1 MGFPMATRTKR
12 DDDGRNEEEG
22 AERLPGRSAQPGER
36 DPLAALVEGLD
47 ELVPGLELIDRD
59 LELEGGLRA
68 DLAAADPAG
77 RLWLVRVAGEDAD
90 QAALEAL
97 DLCARLGREL
107 ELLVRHLGP
116 ERLRA
121 GRPPRLVIVS
131 PSCDE
136 RLAARLAPLA
146 ASGVEVIGLRSV
158 KSANGERAYLVRL
171 EASGRPVASEVG
183 VAAFLR
189 ALPAR
194 HETLVH
200 ELIERMQRLD
210 EELSASADAGA
221 IVWRLG
227 GEVLARVE
235 RTGEELQASVAPH
248 HEPLLLADEATL
260 ERFVERALA
269 RLVRVLGLGRAGEA
283 PEPGPRVM
291 RAAPRSDEPLLSDEE
306 LQAFRE

>member
-1 MGFPMATRTKR
+1 MATRTKR
-12 DDDGRNEEEG
+12 DDEGKGEEEG
-22 AERLPGRSAQPGER
+22 AERPQGRPAASGER
-36 DPLAALVEGLD
+36 DPLAALLEGLD

-59 LELEGGLRA
+59 LELEDGLRA

-77 RLWLVRVAGEDAD
+77 RLWLVRVAGEDTD
-90 QAALEAL
+90 RAALEAL
-97 DLCARLGREL
+97 DLCARLAREL

-116 ERLRA
+116 ERLRP

-131 PSCDE
+131 PSCDA

-146 ASGVEVIGLRSV
+146 ACGVEVIGLRTV

-183 VAAFLR
+183 VSAFLR

-194 HETLVH
+194 HEALVN
-200 ELIERMQRLD
+200 ELLERMQRLD
-210 EELSASADAGA
+210 EELSASADASA

-235 RTGEELQASVAPH
+235 HSGERLQASVAPR
-248 HEPLLLADEATL
+248 HEPVTLDGAPAL
-260 ERFVERALA
+260 ERFIELALA
-269 RLVRVLGLGRAGEA
+269 RLVRVLGLARAPVPTEA
-283 PEPGPRVM
+283 GPRPV
-291 RAAPRSDEPLLSDEE
+291 RAVARADEPLLTDEE
-306 LQAFRE
+306 IQAFRE

>member
-12 DDDGRNEEEG
+12 DDDGRNENED
-22 AERLPGRSAQPGER
+22 AERLAQRAAAAGER
-36 DPLAALVEGLD
+36 DPLAALVQGLD

-77 RLWLVRVAGEDAD
+77 RLWLVRVAGDDPD

-97 DLCARLGREL
+97 DLCARLAREL

-116 ERLRA
+116 ERLRP

-131 PSCDE
+131 PTCDE

-158 KSANGERAYLVRL
+158 KSAAGERAYLVRL
-171 EASGRPVASEVG
+171 EPNGRPVASEVG
-183 VAAFLR
+183 VSAFLR

-194 HETLVH
+194 HEALMH

-210 EELSASADAGA
+210 EELSVSADASA

-235 RTGEELQASVAPH
+235 RSADGLAASVAPR
-248 HEPLLLADEATL
+248 HEPLALEGAPAL
-260 ERFVERALA
+260 ERFVEQALA
-269 RLVRVLGLGRAGEA
+269 RLVRVLGLARSGPG
-283 PEPGPRVM
+283 PEPGPRAV
-291 RAAPRSDEPLLSDEE
+291 RPAARDDEPLLTDEE

>member
-1 MGFPMATRTKR
+1 MGVPMATRTKR
-12 DDDGRNEEEG
+12 DDEGRNEEEG
-22 AERLPGRSAQPGER
+22 TERVQGRAPAPGER
-36 DPLAALVEGLD
+36 EPLTALLEGLD

-59 LELEGGLRA
+59 LELEGGVRA

-77 RLWLVRVAGEDAD
+77 RLWLVRVAVEDVD

-97 DLCARLGREL
+97 DLCARLTGEL

-116 ERLRA
+116 ERLRP

-131 PSCDE
+131 PNCDA

-146 ASGVEVIGLRSV
+146 ACGVEVIGLRSV

-183 VAAFLR
+183 VSAFLA

-194 HETLVH
+194 HEALVNV
-200 ELIERMQRLD
+200 LIERMQRLD
-210 EELSASADAGA
+210 EELSASADASA

-235 RTGEELQASVAPH
+235 RSGERLQASVAPR
-248 HEPLLLADEATL
+248 HEPSALDGEPAL
-260 ERFVERALA
+260 ERFVEQALG
-269 RLVRVLGLGRAGEA
+269 RLVRVLGLTRAPEA
-283 PEPGPRVM
+283 VEPGPRAV
-291 RAAPRSDEPLLSDEE
+291 RPAVHGDEPLLSAEE

>member
-12 DDDGRNEEEG
+12 DDDGKNEDEG
-22 AERLPGRSAQPGER
+22 AERPPQRGATPSER
-36 DPLAALVEGLD
+36 DPLAALLEGLD
-47 ELVPGLELIDRD
+47 ELVPGLVLVDRD

-90 QAALEAL
+90 RAALEAL

-171 EASGRPVASEVG
+171 EANGRPVASEVG
-183 VAAFLR
+183 VSAFLR

-210 EELSASADAGA
+210 EELSVSADASA
-221 IVWRLG
+221 IAWRLG

-235 RTGEELQASVAPH
+235 RSGDGLSASVAPR
-248 HEPLLLADEATL
+248 HEPLTLDGQPAL
-260 ERFVERALA
+260 ERFVEQALA
-269 RLVRVLGLGRAGEA
+269 RLVRVLGLARSAGPAEA
-283 PEPGPRVM
+283 GPRPV
-291 RAAPRSDEPLLSDEE
+291 RAAPRGDEPLLTDEE